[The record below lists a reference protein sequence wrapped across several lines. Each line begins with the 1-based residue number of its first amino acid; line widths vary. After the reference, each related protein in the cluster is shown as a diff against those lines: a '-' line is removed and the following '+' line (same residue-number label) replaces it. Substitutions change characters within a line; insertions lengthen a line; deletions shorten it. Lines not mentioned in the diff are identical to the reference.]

1 MEELSGKKWKD
12 AVGTMVPFC
21 WYYRSDPSGAC
32 AAMLAVFARIFSIG
46 QGYRMSSD
54 EWEHG

>member
-32 AAMLAVFARIFSIG
+32 AAMLAVFA
-46 QGYRMSSD
+46 SSRASSASGRD
-54 EWEHG
+54 TA